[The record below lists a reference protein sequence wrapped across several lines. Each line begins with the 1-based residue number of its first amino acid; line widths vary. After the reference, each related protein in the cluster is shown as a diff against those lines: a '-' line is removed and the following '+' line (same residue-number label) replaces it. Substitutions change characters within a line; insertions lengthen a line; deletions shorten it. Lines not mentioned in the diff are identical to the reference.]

1 MYSSMDVSTNIYQE
15 PIVGISGESL
25 DISYTIYV
33 YPPDD
38 ITDTVKKNIE
48 RFGKNYCFTKL
59 TNEHMTKLFLLQKI
73 NKSINRNTKIYI
85 YLHPAIDLDD
95 YNESLHPKILNI
107 LKYTPEVYNIS
118 IIKCNM

>member
-1 MYSSMDVSTNIYQE
+1 MYLSMDTSMNIYQE

-59 TNEHMTKLFLLQKI
+59 TNNHMTKLFLLQKI

-118 IIKCNM
+118 IINL